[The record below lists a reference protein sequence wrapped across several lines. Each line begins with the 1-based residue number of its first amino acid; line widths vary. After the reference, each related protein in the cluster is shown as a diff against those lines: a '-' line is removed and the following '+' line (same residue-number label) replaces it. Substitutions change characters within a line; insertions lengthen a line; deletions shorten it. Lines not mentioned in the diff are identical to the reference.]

1 MNPFD
6 FVKDIQQGKS
16 DVIRN
21 SENPEK
27 AEAMYNPYIVNR
39 ALSFYID
46 GILHANEMNQ
56 RPGLDHL
63 MQFDYLLNSI
73 RSMKRKHAWIKKP
86 EEDAD
91 LEMLSQHFNVSTKIA
106 RDYLR
111 ILNKHQLDTIRKRTN
126 KGGP

>member
-39 ALSFYID
+39 ALSFYAD
-46 GILHANEMNQ
+46 GILHANEMNL

-63 MQFDYLLNSI
+63 MQFDYLINSI